1 MNKRVLAA
9 AVTSIGSLC
18 LGYGAGAAAQDSD
31 AAADTAATS
40 TTQTPAADGTA
51 QDTQAATAAAG
62 DDQIA
67 TVLVTARRREEKLEK
82 VPTSITALGAQQLT
96 QQGIVSQ
103 SDLQSAVPGLTVR
116 QTQGSNSLTFSIR
129 GQTVDAFT
137 GSRSAVVPYFDD
149 VQLNSGGASTFF
161 DLESVQVLK
170 GPQGTLF
177 GRNTTGG
184 AVLYTSTKPKDEL
197 GGYARLR
204 VGNYGL
210 NEGQGAFN
218 APLFDHSLL
227 VRLAADVTYRDG
239 WQKNLYDG
247 RDLGEISRQ
256 SGRLSALWKPNDA
269 LQNLTVA
276 EVDHS
281 GGNSTATRL
290 KTVNRCG
297 DSNNGYALN
306 CAADYLFNPNTPVG
320 PDAWAN
326 YLAHNPHADPDG
338 IAAYL
343 DNVSPHIGFWKANEI
358 APVFHQEQDY
368 FAANTTTYQLNDDLL
383 LKNIAGFS
391 TSNTHDLGSSVG
403 APDPVF
409 YSATLASDGAGGFLT
424 DANGQYLYDKK
435 GNHVEDRTYS
445 NELQLQGKALEQAL
459 TYIVGAYYQ
468 YEDART
474 LFPQVYFNLYQPGAF
489 LPANATSN
497 FQIIDETPAA
507 FAQSTYD
514 FSSIGLSGLSF
525 TAGARYT
532 WESVKIHQLEGS
544 DNLAGS
550 TADAELPASQSRHY
564 SDPSWTLGL
573 SYQATDDL
581 LLYLQGRRSWRAGG
595 FNGTAPAAINPGDG
609 SPVIQNTNVFKP
621 EHTNDVEL
629 GTKFAGNVLGRPLR
643 MNLAVYNQWIKDVQR
658 AEFPDP
664 PGPAQSIAYTVN
676 VPEARVTGA
685 EFDLTF
691 KPARWLEAGV
701 TGALT
706 HARFVSGKDT
716 AEVFGTTYLFGPYA
730 DVPKR
735 SGSAY
740 ATVYLPTPSEMG
752 LMDVRADVYGQ
763 SSMYFSNS
771 DKSITPDTKIPG
783 YGLVNLRYEWLEIC
797 GTQYS
802 VSAFVRNLADK
813 EYYTGGF
820 ALTGSLGVNSVAV
833 GTPRMFGAEIS
844 YEF

>member
-1 MNKRVLAA
+1 MKKRALVVAI
-9 AVTSIGSLC
+9 TSISSLC
-18 LGYGAGAAAQDSD
+18 LGYGAGAAAQTADNSTD
-31 AAADTAATS
+31 LATAPAAAPTPDTAQTS
-40 TTQTPAADGTA
+40 AA
-51 QDTQAATAAAG
+51 

-67 TVLVTARRREEKLEK
+67 TVLVTARRREESLEK
-82 VPTSITALGAQQLT
+82 VPTSITALGAQQLA

-129 GQTVDAFT
+129 GQTIDAFT
-137 GSRSAVVPYFDD
+137 GSRSAVVPYFDE
-149 VQLNSGGASTFF
+149 VQLNSGGASTLY
-161 DLESVQVLK
+161 DLESIQVLK

-184 AVLYTSTKPKDEL
+184 AVLYTSAKPKDEL
-197 GGYARLR
+197 GGFATLR
-204 VGNYGL
+204 GGNYGL
-210 NEGQGAFN
+210 AEAQGAFN
-218 APLFDHSLL
+218 APLLDHTLL
-227 VRLAADVTYRDG
+227 LRIAGDVVHQDG
-239 WQKNLYDG
+239 FQKNLYDG
-247 RDLGEISRQ
+247 RHLGEISRQ
-256 SGRLSALWKPNDA
+256 SGRLSLLWQPSDT
-269 LQNLTVA
+269 LQNLTVMS
-276 EVDHS
+276 VDHV

-290 KTVNRCG
+290 KTVNRCAAP
-297 DSNNGYALN
+297 SNNGYPLN
-306 CAADYLFNPNTPVG
+306 CSADALFSPNVDNVYQYPGMWSAYTAAHPELNPN
-320 PDAWAN
+320 
-326 YLAHNPHADPDG
+326 G

-343 DNVSPHIGFWKANEI
+343 DNDSPHIGFWKANEV

-368 FAANTTTYQLNDDLL
+368 FAANTTTFDLGNDLV

-391 TSNTHDLGSSVG
+391 ASNTHDLGSSVG
-403 APDPVF
+403 APFPVF
-409 YSATLASDGAGGFLT
+409 YSATLALDG
-424 DANGQYLYDKK
+424 NGAAILDPDGNVTYKDK
-435 GNHVEDRTYS
+435 GNHVQNRTVS
-445 NELQLQGKALEQAL
+445 NELQLQGKALDQAL

-468 YEDART
+468 YESSKT
-474 LFPQVYFNLYQPGAF
+474 LFPQVYFDFSPVVAGS
-489 LPANATSN
+489 NATSN

-507 FAQSTYD
+507 FAQATYD
-514 FSSIGLSGLSF
+514 FSSIGAKGLSA

-532 WESVKIHQLEGS
+532 WESVRIKQLEGS

-550 TADAELPASQSRHY
+550 MADPALPASQSKHY

-573 SYQATDDL
+573 SYQATDNL
-581 LLYLQGRRSWRAGG
+581 LVYLQGRRSWRAGG
-595 FNGTAPAAINPGDG
+595 FNGTAPAAINPGG
-609 SPVIQNTNVFKP
+609 GAAVIENTNLFKP

-629 GTKFAGNVLGRPLR
+629 GTKFAGSVLGRPLR
-643 MNLAVYNQWIKDVQR
+643 MNLAIYNQWIKDVQR

-691 KPARWLEAGV
+691 KPAHWLE
-701 TGALT
+701 TGLTAALT
-706 HARFVSGKDT
+706 HARFVHGKDT

-735 SGSAY
+735 SGSVY
-740 ATVYLPTPSEMG
+740 ATLYLPAPSEMG

-783 YGLVNLRYEWLEIC
+783 YGLVNLRYEWLEIY
-797 GTQYS
+797 GSKYS
-802 VSAFVRNLADK
+802 VAAYVRNLADK
-813 EYYTGGF
+813 AYYTGGF

-833 GTPRMFGAEIS
+833 GTPRMFGAELT
-844 YEF
+844 YRF

>member
-1 MNKRVLAA
+1 MSKRVLAA
-9 AVTSIGSLC
+9 AITSIGSLS
-18 LGYGAGAAAQDSD
+18 LGYSAVAAAQAAD
-31 AAADTAATS
+31 AAAETAAEPA
-40 TTQTPAADGTA
+40 TTPQPADAPADA
-51 QDTQAATAAAG
+51 SAANT

-67 TVLVTARRREEKLEK
+67 TVLVTARRREESLEK
-82 VPTSITALGAQQLT
+82 VPTSITALGAQQLA

-103 SDLQSAVPGLTVR
+103 SDLQAAVPGLTIR

-129 GQTVDAFT
+129 GQTIDAFT
-137 GSRSAVVPYFDD
+137 GSRSAVVPYFDE
-149 VQLNSGGASTFF
+149 VQLNAGGASTFY
-161 DLESVQVLK
+161 DLESIQVLK

-184 AVLYTSTKPKDEL
+184 AVLYTSAKPKDEL

-204 VGNYGL
+204 GGNYGL
-210 NEGQGAFN
+210 VEGQGAFN
-218 APLFDHSLL
+218 APLFDHTLL
-227 VRLAADVTYRDG
+227 VRLAADVTHQDG

-247 RDLGEISRQ
+247 RHLGTVSRQ

-269 LQNLTVA
+269 LQNLTVLSI
-276 EVDHS
+276 DHV

-290 KTVNRCG
+290 RTVNRCG
-297 DSNNGYALN
+297 DKNNGYTLN
-306 CAADYLFNPNTPVG
+306 CSADALFNPNTPLG

-326 YLAHNPHADPDG
+326 YLAHNPHANPDG

-343 DNVSPHIGFWKANEI
+343 DNESPHIGFWKANEV

-368 FAANTTTYQLNDDLL
+368 FAANTTTYDFGDDLV

-391 TSNTHDLGSSVG
+391 MSNTHDLGSSVG

-424 DANGQYLYDKK
+424 DADGQYLYDKK
-435 GNHVEDRTYS
+435 GNHVENRTVS
-445 NELQLQGKALEQAL
+445 NELQLQGKTMDKAL

-468 YEDART
+468 YEDSRT

-507 FAQSTYD
+507 FAQATYD
-514 FSSIGLSGLSF
+514 FGAIGLKGLSF

-532 WESVKIHQLEGS
+532 WESVKIKQLPGS

-550 TADAELPASQSRHY
+550 MADPQLPARQSKHY

-595 FNGTAPAAINPGDG
+595 FNGTAPAAINPGG
-609 SPVIQNTNVFKP
+609 GAAVIDNTNLFKP

-629 GTKFAGNVLGRPLR
+629 GAKFAGSVFGRPLR
-643 MNLAVYNQWIKDVQR
+643 MNVAVYNQWIKDVQR

-664 PGPAQSIAYTVN
+664 PGPAASIAYTVN

-685 EFDLTF
+685 EFDLAF
-691 KPARWLEAGV
+691 KPASWLEASLSA
-701 TGALT
+701 ALT
-706 HARFVSGKDT
+706 RARFVHGKDT
-716 AEVFGTTYLFGPYA
+716 AEVFGTTYVFGPYA
-730 DVPKR
+730 DVPKK
-735 SGSAY
+735 SGSLY
-740 ATVYLPTPSEMG
+740 ATVYLPTPSELG
-752 LMDVRADVYGQ
+752 LMDV
-763 SSMYFSNS
+763 
-771 DKSITPDTKIPG
+771 
-783 YGLVNLRYEWLEIC
+783 
-797 GTQYS
+797 
-802 VSAFVRNLADK
+802 
-813 EYYTGGF
+813 
-820 ALTGSLGVNSVAV
+820 
-833 GTPRMFGAEIS
+833 
-844 YEF
+844 